1 VLQIDFIVQ
10 MNFVVVVTKI
20 KEAYSDISMMNVAL
34 IQSLSVNIVINLC
47 LGRLHCKSI
56 KLIVL
61 LNITFLTLLLICMNN
76 YYNLVQ
82 LAECLFGS
90 TNV

>member
-10 MNFVVVVTKI
+10 MDFVIVVTKI
-20 KEAYSDISMMNVAL
+20 KEAYADISKMNVVL

-47 LGRLHCKSI
+47 SGRLHYKSI

-61 LNITFLTLLLICMNN
+61 LNIVFLKLSLHINN
-76 YYNLVQ
+76 
-82 LAECLFGS
+82 
-90 TNV
+90 